1 MNHCHLFV
9 CLELESC
16 KLFHKC
22 RWGQS
27 SHRCCNINNWD
38 DSVQDLVCALYLH
51 FNVILQLSIQEVE
64 GNGLLEFRI
73 LWKRWHLIYKYS
85 TFTLL
90 LTILPLKTCWVDEL
104 KCYNTSNVN
113 TAVFHLHHYFLYV
126 YSKRTPANS
135 SENASIWYHVAL
147 FRRCISNSRRSSI
160 RSGTKWGWTLLMP
173 SLKNPIR
180 LLDFMVI

>member
-51 FNVILQLSIQEVE
+51 FNVILQLSIQQVE
-64 GNGLLEFRI
+64 GNGLLEFRV

-90 LTILPLKTCWVDEL
+90 LTILPHKTCWVDEL

-135 SENASIWYHVAL
+135 SEKHFNLIPCGIISTLYQQTQLNQIWYKVRL
-147 FRRCISNSRRSSI
+147 DPVN
-160 RSGTKWGWTLLMP
+160 TL
-173 SLKNPIR
+173 S
-180 LLDFMVI
+180 